1 LDAFGGEAIGL
12 FCGFIWAL
20 NGIIT
25 RTQSHKVSPM
35 LMNAIRCG
43 SAGLCFWIA
52 LALTSSTAVYGL
64 LSGREWGLLIG
75 SVLIGVTI
83 GDTLYLW
90 SIREIGISRTMALV
104 GVVPLTTLVFE
115 HVLLGRP
122 FPARFV
128 LGCFLV
134 VGGVVCLSLKSK
146 FEKQEDAIGRL
157 WMGALLSLSA
167 AVLWGLSTVM
177 IKPAIAQLTPIEANS
192 VRMPIVALFL
202 FSVHRFSGAR
212 AVDASWKAIAIV
224 AMTGVLGMGLG
235 SYFFLMAIDMI
246 GPAKTAVLASVAPV
260 FGMVMAVSFLK
271 EPVTARVAAG
281 VFLCVGGVWL
291 VL

>member
-1 LDAFGGEAIGL
+1 MDAFGGEAIGL

-104 GVVPLTTLVFE
+104 GVVPLTTLVSNTSCWVGHFPPDSFWVAFWSWE
-115 HVLLGRP
+115 GWSVCRLNPSSRSRRMQSVDCGWAPCYRCQLL
-122 FPARFV
+122 
-128 LGCFLV
+128 
-134 VGGVVCLSLKSK
+134 
-146 FEKQEDAIGRL
+146 
-157 WMGALLSLSA
+157 
-167 AVLWGLSTVM
+167 
-177 IKPAIAQLTPIEANS
+177 
-192 VRMPIVALFL
+192 
-202 FSVHRFSGAR
+202 
-212 AVDASWKAIAIV
+212 
-224 AMTGVLGMGLG
+224 
-235 SYFFLMAIDMI
+235 YFGD
-246 GPAKTAVLASVAPV
+246 
-260 FGMVMAVSFLK
+260 
-271 EPVTARVAAG
+271 
-281 VFLCVGGVWL
+281 
-291 VL
+291 